1 MTDISLPAA
10 FAGAELHAGRNAEQS
25 TGEFRVGRVLE
36 RAAAVLSRNF
46 VPFLIV
52 SAIAAAPSQLG
63 SLFPTGAAGPH
74 PIAQYA
80 TVIGALIG
88 WFLSILAQ
96 AIVVYGAVSD
106 LRGHRVD
113 LAESFKMS
121 LRRFVPLFLATA
133 VVGALA
139 GLGMVALVVP
149 GVILFIMFYVVP
161 PVCLIEQRGVW
172 ASIGR
177 SAELTKGHRWK
188 IFGLVLLLA
197 LAGAVLGGVVG
208 GALGVLKNPAI
219 TFVGMT
225 LVNGAAAAF
234 GAVLTAVA
242 YHDLRVAKEGIDV
255 EQVAAVFA

>member
-1 MTDISLPAA
+1 MPDISLPAA
-10 FAGAELHAGRNAEQS
+10 LAGADLGAGRNAEQS
-25 TGEFRVGRVLE
+25 ANEFRVGRVLE

-63 SLFPTGAAGPH
+63 SLLGTGGAGPQ
-74 PIAQYA
+74 PTSQYA
-80 TVIGALIG
+80 TGLGLVIGWL
-88 WFLSILAQ
+88 FSIVSQ
-96 AIVVYGAVSD
+96 AIVIYGASSD
-106 LRGHRVD
+106 LRGQRVD

-121 LRRFVPLFLATA
+121 LQRFLPLLAVTI
-133 VVGALA
+133 VVGVLTGLA
-139 GLGMVALVVP
+139 AVAFVVP
-149 GVILFIMFYVVP
+149 GVIVLIMLYVAA
-161 PVCLIEQRGVW
+161 PVCLIEQKKIW

-225 LVNGAAAAF
+225 LVNAAAAAL
-234 GAVLTAVA
+234 GAVAMAVA
-242 YHDLRVAKEGIDV
+242 HHDLRVAKEGIDV
-255 EQVAAVFA
+255 EYVAAVFA